1 MAAKDIIT
9 KEYMKDASIFAD
21 AFNYFLYDG
30 KQVIDPLKLHA
41 MDTTEISMPYRE
53 GNTQSPVQKFRD
65 NLKYLTA
72 MQDETAAYLVLG
84 IENQTDIHTAMPVK
98 NMVYD
103 ALKYAAQVEKAAKSH
118 RTAEKERAGLRKA
131 GKQKEGSQ
139 AGPKGKEYLSGFYQQ
154 DRLLPIITLVI
165 LFSPEP
171 WDGPRCIHE
180 MLSVKDE
187 QILAFVPD
195 YKINLIAPAHMDKEE
210 MDKLKT
216 SLREVLLYIKYSKD
230 KEKLQQVVLSD
241 ERFHYMERSAA
252 VVINAITHSK
262 IKFDEKEEV
271 IDMCQAIK
279 EMREEAMLIGR
290 SEGREEGRKEGL
302 EETARRMLKLG
313 KYTLEEIAICSNLS
327 LERINEL
334 QNER

>member
-1 MAAKDIIT
+1 M
-9 KEYMKDASIFAD
+9 
-21 AFNYFLYDG
+21 
-30 KQVIDPLKLHA
+30 
-41 MDTTEISMPYRE
+41 
-53 GNTQSPVQKFRD
+53 
-65 NLKYLTA
+65 
-72 MQDETAAYLVLG
+72 
-84 IENQTDIHTAMPVK
+84 
-98 NMVYD
+98 
-103 ALKYAAQVEKAAKSH
+103 
-118 RTAEKERAGLRKA
+118 
-131 GKQKEGSQ
+131 
-139 AGPKGKEYLSGFYQQ
+139 
-154 DRLLPIITLVI
+154 
-165 LFSPEP
+165 
-171 WDGPRCIHE
+171 
-180 MLSVKDE
+180 KDE